1 MPVGVRAAETMY
13 TGGSDDMMG
22 ILEQYEWRRIA
33 KEHSPL
39 NNNRRPFSII
49 SLSGPELA
57 LSLHM
62 SRDAI
67 GDKVD
72 VSHRLR

>member
-1 MPVGVRAAETMY
+1 
-13 TGGSDDMMG
+13 MMG
-22 ILEQYEWRRIA
+22 ILEQDGQRRTG
-33 KEHSPL
+33 KEHFPL
-39 NNNRRPFSII
+39 NNNRRPFSIV
-49 SLSGPELA
+49 SLSGPVLA